1 MTLYIHVGSHKTG
14 TTAIQKCAAANRS
27 VLRSQGLWY
36 PSNEEIGRAEYHGHH
51 HFAHAVAG
59 RPDPRFS
66 LADIEPFCSLLRE
79 GHTQNEMT
87 LLSAEPFFRHF
98 YGHSKNVWARRRAYL
113 KRLRDLIAIDDVV
126 IVIVLRRQDSFARS
140 LYQEKVKARGYTRT
154 FKTLLKKES
163 WNFDY
168 CTHVSLLS
176 EVFSRVKVLIYEDL
190 VTDDLVNGFFRGI
203 GFAGSAIANDKVSNK
218 SLPLELTEYKRLLNR
233 TPGVSKDE
241 LAIVAKKITGL
252 ANRGGLDWPQD
263 ADWLSSPDMRAF
275 VEGFGE
281 DNEQLRQQFLP
292 DRPGPLFPA
301 MTAGAERAAYMGLS
315 VERFAEIT
323 MRLFRL
329 GV

>member
-36 PSNEEIGRAEYHGHH
+36 PSNQEIGRPEYHGHH

-59 RPDPRFS
+59 HADSRFS
-66 LADIEPFCSLLRE
+66 LDDVQTFCRLLRE
-79 GHTQNEMT
+79 GHIKNEMT

-98 YGHSKNVWARRRAYL
+98 YGDSKDVWARRRTYL
-113 KRLRDLIAIDDVV
+113 NRLRDLINIDDVV

-140 LYQEKVKARGYTRT
+140 LYQEKVKARGYKRT
-154 FKTLLKKES
+154 FKTLIKKEA

-168 CTHVSLLS
+168 YTHVSLLS
-176 EVFSRVKVLIYEDL
+176 EIFSRVTVLIYEDL
-190 VTDDLVNGFFRGI
+190 IADDLINGFFKGI
-203 GFAGSAIANDKVSNK
+203 GFAGASIASDRVLNK
-218 SLPLELTEYKRLLNR
+218 SLPLELTEYKRLLNG
-233 TPGVSKDE
+233 TPGISKDE
-241 LAIVAKKITGL
+241 LGIVAKKITGL

-275 VEGFGE
+275 VKGFGK
-281 DNEQLRQQFLP
+281 DNERLRQQFLP